1 MTKGF
6 NQRVPFYSIFSL
18 RRGLN
23 ITRANYQEIGVPCLS
38 YGDVHSRYLGF
49 VDAVKQ
55 TLPKVSETYIKT
67 NPQCLLKAGEFV
79 FADTSED
86 YEGAGNC
93 TCVLNN
99 ADALFAGYHTTVASP
114 TKKYIC
120 SRYYGYYFLS
130 DDFRTQIRKEVT
142 GIKVFSVTN
151 RILNATRIIFP
162 DLKAQKYIADFLD
175 EKLKAV
181 DNIIYYK
188 IDTLKKLSEYRQS
201 LITHAVTKGL
211 DLNVKLKDVNFSC
224 LPHIPVNWS
233 LTKVLNVLSQP
244 ITDGPH
250 ETPIFTGDGIPFIS
264 AEAVSSGVINFEK
277 KRGYISQA
285 YYEECCKKYIPQKG
299 DVYIIKSG
307 ATTGRSAMVQTDE
320 IFQIW
325 SPLAALRAKK
335 EVLLPD
341 FLLYLTKSSY
351 FERQIQDN
359 WSFGTQQN
367 IGMRVLEKLSLA
379 LPPMLEQESIVS
391 FLNKKC
397 SEIDSTVRLINDNIR
412 KLQEYRT
419 SLISAAVTGKID
431 INEVK

>member
-1 MTKGF
+1 MNDFMNVPLWSICACNNKVLPEDTPKDKLISYVDISNVSLASGITGVTEYKFEKAPSRARRLVEAGDIIVSTVRTYLKSIAYIDANNSDRVFSTGF
-6 NQRVPFYSIFSL
+6 AVLHPKR
-18 RRGLN
+18 
-23 ITRANYQEIGVPCLS
+23 QEISSFLKYAIQSDTFISKVIEQSKGVS
-38 YGDVHSRYLGF
+38 YPAINATDLLRLKVLI
-49 VDAVKQ
+49 
-55 TLPKVSETYIKT
+55 PKYEAHA
-67 NPQCLLKAGEFV
+67 LLISQWLDSKCRKIDNLLE
-79 FADTSED
+79 
-86 YEGAGNC
+86 
-93 TCVLNN
+93 
-99 ADALFAGYHTTVASP
+99 
-114 TKKYIC
+114 
-120 SRYYGYYFLS
+120 
-130 DDFRTQIRKEVT
+130 QIR
-142 GIKVFSVTN
+142 
-151 RILNATRIIFP
+151 RHL
-162 DLKAQKYIADFLD
+162 DL
-175 EKLKAV
+175 
-181 DNIIYYK
+181 
-188 IDTLKKLSEYRQS
+188 LSEYKQS
-201 LITHAVTKGL
+201 LITQAVTKGL
-211 DLNVKLKDVNFSC
+211 DPNAGMKDVNFSC

-233 LTKVLNVLSQP
+233 LTKVFNVLSQP

-250 ETPIFTGDGIPFIS
+250 ETPIFTEDGIPFIS

-277 KRGYISQA
+277 MRGYISQA

-335 EVLLPD
+335 EILLPD

-351 FERQIQDN
+351 FVRQIQDN

-367 IGMRVLEKLSLA
+367 IGMRVLENLSLA

-412 KLQEYRT
+412 KLQEYRS

-431 INEVK
+431 IHEVTQ

>member
-1 MTKGF
+1 MISQWLDSKCRKID
-6 NQRVPFYSIFSL
+6 N
-18 RRGLN
+18 
-23 ITRANYQEIGVPCLS
+23 
-38 YGDVHSRYLGF
+38 
-49 VDAVKQ
+49 
-55 TLPKVSETYIKT
+55 
-67 NPQCLLKAGEFV
+67 LLE
-79 FADTSED
+79 
-86 YEGAGNC
+86 
-93 TCVLNN
+93 
-99 ADALFAGYHTTVASP
+99 
-114 TKKYIC
+114 
-120 SRYYGYYFLS
+120 
-130 DDFRTQIRKEVT
+130 QIR
-142 GIKVFSVTN
+142 
-151 RILNATRIIFP
+151 RHL
-162 DLKAQKYIADFLD
+162 DL
-175 EKLKAV
+175 
-181 DNIIYYK
+181 
-188 IDTLKKLSEYRQS
+188 LSEYKQS
-201 LITHAVTKGL
+201 LITQAVTKGL
-211 DLNVKLKDVNFSC
+211 DPNAGMKDVNFSC

-233 LTKVLNVLSQP
+233 LTKVFNVLSQP

-250 ETPIFTGDGIPFIS
+250 ETPIFTEDGIPFIS

-277 KRGYISQA
+277 MRGYISQA

-335 EVLLPD
+335 EILLPD

-351 FERQIQDN
+351 FVRQIQDN

-367 IGMRVLEKLSLA
+367 IGMRVLENLSLA

-412 KLQEYRT
+412 KLQEYRS

-431 INEVK
+431 INEVTQ